1 MIIKKKSNKTKW
13 QWLIKK
19 WILVNIIRRYFLNI
33 FKIHKQS
40 YSITKQKIKSE
51 QDNIIKRKVKTNWS
65 SITSKSNI
73 GWTAKKKIKKTQFE
87 LACQIYDTVMRLG

>member
-73 GWTAKKKIKKTQFE
+73 GWTAKKKDKKK
-87 LACQIYDTVMRLG
+87 LNLS